1 MDHLSQNSA
10 LRVFCSK
17 QGVVPLLGDVFESQF
32 VCLYSHSSC
41 FIKDLR
47 VPHSKRLIEHYQN
60 GQRINIHSQ
69 EWSGAWERRQLDQT
83 PGAGVCISSLL
94 TSWAGS
100 SLWGGCPG
108 PCTMFGSNSGL
119 YLGLPGW
126 LRGKESACNAGDVGL
141 IPESGRSPG
150 IGNGN
155 TL

>member
-1 MDHLSQNSA
+1 MGEETARPNPRGWCLHLFPA
-10 LRVFCSK
+10 DI
-17 QGVVPLLGDVFESQF
+17 P
-32 VCLYSHSSC
+32 
-41 FIKDLR
+41 
-47 VPHSKRLIEHYQN
+47 
-60 GQRINIHSQ
+60 
-69 EWSGAWERRQLDQT
+69 
-83 PGAGVCISSLL
+83 SLL

>member
-94 TSWAGS
+94 TSLPCWHPGLGHHCGEAVQGLVLCLVATLASTWGFLGGS
-100 SLWGGCPG
+100 EVK
-108 PCTMFGSNSGL
+108 N
-119 YLGLPGW
+119 LPAMQETW
-126 LRGKESACNAGDVGL
+126 VW
-141 IPESGRSPG
+141 SPSQEDP
-150 IGNGN
+150 
-155 TL
+155 LV